1 MKANIIVFPGSNCD
15 RDVKVALEQAKI
27 KTTMTWHNDATLP
40 KTDLVVLPG
49 GFSYGDYLR
58 CGSIA
63 SKSRIMKEVIKHSKQ
78 GRLVMGICNGFQIL
92 VESELLPGVLIRN
105 INLKFIC
112 KTINVKILN
121 NKTYF
126 TKETIK
132 NNVLKLPIAHN
143 EGNYFASKDLI
154 NKLEDNEQIVIKYCD
169 ENGNINLESNP
180 NGSLNNIAGIV
191 NKSKNVFGLMPHPE
205 RASDIMLE
213 GTDGSLIFNSLT
225 NYARS

>member
-1 MKANIIVFPGSNCD
+1 MKASIIVFPGSNCD

>member
-1 MKANIIVFPGSNCD
+1 MKASIIVFPGSNCD

-105 INLKFIC
+105 VNLKFIC

>member
-1 MKANIIVFPGSNCD
+1 
-15 RDVKVALEQAKI
+15 
-27 KTTMTWHNDATLP
+27 MTWHNDATLP